1 MRIGTKIG
9 TKAKQRRGAIILL
22 FVLALISLAGLL
34 ALALDVGVIAVARSQ
49 AQNAADTAAMTGA
62 RTINGSTSQN
72 VASAPKNAI
81 NAAMQNKILN
91 QNVSANLASINTSDS
106 VSYTSGNV
114 TIQVGSYEYKYN
126 DTDSSKE
133 KFESLFPRTDNTVPY
148 SAVKATITGQ
158 SNNTF
163 ARVFGLNSTN
173 IQATAIAAHRPRD
186 IMIIMD
192 LSGSMRFQSLPGI
205 PLSGTT
211 AQPSATSARDVS
223 MNPESVF
230 PQFGHYSNTSSA
242 ALKGTSAYSTGS
254 EQVDLANISTTTDS
268 GPPII
273 EDFYKNA
280 AGVTPTASDRAFTR
294 SSDGYATTPGGY
306 NYLKITGNTGAT
318 YAATVKDIVNQ
329 TTHHANFE
337 ANGYDQYVTAKTDFY
352 TEGPGYWG
360 KTFFIW
366 PPDPRGSLLDANT
379 AANHAN
385 NGAKDWRQRFFFKY
399 NTSTGKLGWLD
410 HNNIL
415 FNPSGSP
422 NSSTTIVRD
431 PDSAVS
437 VTENGSSVSYKW
449 LPNYAA
455 IFHWLK
461 NQSPTHFPSQIR
473 AGRIKYY
480 DAIPDPSDTTLND
493 RFWKTQTLSD
503 LNERF
508 WRDYVNFVLGIS
520 VTGTSGGWCTYST
533 TKSSVPLSA
542 LIGNG
547 DYYSWGTI
555 AVTQKPDVTSTSTAT
570 VTAQANAAY
579 ASGYSGTVTLKSVSA
594 TIKAGDYVYFG
605 TNTTRYRVVTV
616 PSATQITLDR
626 SLAAAVSSGTSV
638 KVVRQVYMSYTDN
651 PYRPRHQFWFG
662 PMTWVDWLG
671 NYNTQNFMWPGN
683 VHEAQA
689 WACKVGIQTAIDD
702 IQNNHPNDFIGMT
715 FFSSPSYNGTD
726 GGHHN
731 RAIVPLGRN
740 YQQLKDSLWFPP
752 STVTGTA
759 TEITPYDK
767 DFDQVPRANG
777 GTAPGMGFMIAFN
790 QLSSSLNN
798 LRLYATPTTTYRG
811 NAGGLGRRGAQRIL
825 VFETDGAPNTSATST
840 FVSSG
845 TDSYYKVRIKD
856 PSSLSSSSN
865 VEWPSAPTY
874 SSTDVYNVVK
884 QICALDTA
892 SPPGHSTTRKPVN
905 VYPIGYGSLFDPAN
919 TSTAQTN
926 ALNFMQSVGYY
937 GNTAADTSGANFP
950 DWARIY
956 GTNDQRVT
964 RMQAAFT
971 KIMQNGVQVTL
982 IE

>member
-1 MRIGTKIG
+1 MRIGSKSER
-9 TKAKQRRGAIILL
+9 RRGAIILL

-62 RTINGSTSQN
+62 RTIDGSSTQN
-72 VASAPKNAI
+72 VASAPKNAV
-81 NAAMQNKILN
+81 NAAMQNKVLN
-91 QNVSANLASINTSDS
+91 QNVTANLSSISTSDS
-106 VSYTSGNV
+106 VTYTSGNV
-114 TIQVGSYEYKYN
+114 TVQLGSYEYTYN
-126 DTDSSKE
+126 DSNPSKE
-133 KFESLFPRTDNTVPY
+133 QFDAQFPRTDTTAPY
-148 SAVKATITGQ
+148 SAVRTTITGQ
-158 SNNTF
+158 SNLTF
-163 ARVFGLNSTN
+163 ARVFGLSTAN
-173 IQATAIAAHRPRD
+173 IQATAVAAHRPRD

-211 AQPSATSARDVS
+211 AQPSSTKARSVS

-230 PQFGHYSNTSSA
+230 PQFGGYSATSSA
-242 ALKGTSAYSTGS
+242 ALQGTTAYSTGS

-273 EDFYKNA
+273 EDFYKNG
-280 AGVTPTASDRAFTR
+280 AGVTPNASLRAFTR
-294 SSDGYATTPGGY
+294 SPDSYATTPGGY
-306 NYLKITGNTGAT
+306 NYLKITNNTGAT
-318 YAATVKDIVNQ
+318 YAKTVNDIVSQ
-329 TTHHANFE
+329 TTYHANFE
-337 ANGYDQYVTAKTDFY
+337 TNGYDQYVSAKPVFY

-366 PPDPRGSLLDANT
+366 PPDPRGSLLDANV
-379 AANHAN
+379 AANHAD
-385 NGAKDWRQRFFFKY
+385 NGAEDWRQRFFFKY
-399 NTSTGKLGWLD
+399 NTATGKLGWLD

-415 FNPSGSP
+415 FNPAGSP
-422 NSSTTIVRD
+422 GSSTTIIRD
-431 PDSAVS
+431 PDSTVT
-437 VTENGSSVSYKW
+437 VTENGASVTYKW

-455 IFHWLK
+455 IFQWLR

-480 DAIPDPSDTTLND
+480 DAIPNPSDTTLND
-493 RFWKTQTLSD
+493 RFWKTQTLND

-508 WRDYVNFVLGIS
+508 WREYVNFVLGIDIN
-520 VTGTSGGWCTYST
+520 GTSGGWCTFT
-533 TKSSVPLSA
+533 TTQNSAPLSSM
-542 LIGNG
+542 IGNG
-547 DYYSWGTI
+547 DYFAWGTVQ
-555 AVTQKPDVTSTSTAT
+555 VTQKPDVTNTSTAT
-570 VTAQANAAY
+570 VTAQTNAAY
-579 ASGYSGTVTLKSVSA
+579 SAGFSGTVNLKSVSA
-594 TIKAGDYVYFG
+594 TIRPGDYVYFG
-605 TNTTRYRVVTV
+605 SSTTRYRVVTV
-616 PSATQITLDR
+616 PTSTNITLDQA
-626 SLAAAVSSGTSV
+626 LAASVTSGTSV
-638 KVVRQVYMSYTDN
+638 KFVRQVYMSYTDN
-651 PYRPRHQFWFG
+651 PYRPKHQFWFG

-671 NYNTQNFMWPGN
+671 NYTTGQFWWPGN

-715 FFSSPSYNGTD
+715 FFSAPKTSASGSGY
-726 GGHHN
+726 HN

-759 TEITPYDK
+759 TEITPYDA

-790 QLSSSLNN
+790 QLSSSVN

-811 NAGGLGRRGAQRIL
+811 NAGGLGRKGSQRI
-825 VFETDGAPNTSATST
+825 VIFETDGAPNTAATASL
-840 FVSSG
+840 VSSG
-845 TDSYYKVRIKD
+845 SDTYYQVRIKD
-856 PSSLSSSSN
+856 PSNLSSSNN
-865 VEWPSAPTY
+865 VEWPTSPGY
-874 SSTDVYNVVK
+874 SDTAVLSVVK

-892 SPPGHSTTRKPVN
+892 SPPGYSTTRKPVN
-905 VYPIGYGSLFDPAN
+905 VFPIGYGSLFDPSN
-919 TSTAQTN
+919 PSTAQTT
-926 ALNFMQSVGYY
+926 ALNFMQNVAYN
-937 GNTAADTSGANFP
+937 GNTATDTSGTNFP
-950 DWARIY
+950 DWARVY

-971 KIMQNGVQVTL
+971 KIMQSGVQVTL